1 MHTRKTISQYYIVE
15 IELKNNTSEDNWSN
29 GIVKGTKHL
38 KINPQMNTMTKRTNF
53 QKPHTEVKTV

>member
-1 MHTRKTISQYYIVE
+1 MHTFKTISQYYIVE

-38 KINPQMNTMTKRTNF
+38 KINP
-53 QKPHTEVKTV
+53 